1 MTTSNRLPATFRRL
15 GALTLA
21 AAATLCAHGTARAE
35 TLYGLSN
42 TNQLITFDSASPMNG
57 TAVQITGLKRVNERL
72 LGLDARPA
80 TGLLY
85 ALSKDGNLYTVDAGS
100 GQASFVA
107 SLGAPLSGDNFG
119 VDFNPVPDLGQTN
132 PSLRV
137 ISNSG
142 QNLAINVNGSAA
154 GTVVEN
160 GRING
165 VKPQPTIVSVA
176 YANNDRNPMTGT
188 TLYGID
194 TKGDGLYTIVPA
206 TGAATFVG
214 DLGVDSIQVSAFDI
228 SYTGA
233 AFASLTGEDGYSGLY
248 SINLTTGQ
256 AVSIG
261 AFGIG
266 GVVLQAPVVGLTAAP
281 VPEPSSIALAAV
293 GLLGVIGLHARRR
306 QRA

>member
-15 GALTLA
+15 SALTLA

-85 ALSKDGNLYTVDAGS
+85 TLSKDGNLYTVDAGS

-107 SLGAPLSGDNFG
+107 SLGAPLAGDNFG
-119 VDFNPVPDLGQTN
+119 VDFNPVPDLGQVN

-154 GTVVEN
+154 GAVVEN
-160 GRING
+160 GRITG
-165 VKPQPTIVSVA
+165 VKPQPTVVSVA

-206 TGAATFVG
+206 TGAATWVG

-248 SINLTTGQ
+248 RIDLTTGQ
-256 AVSIG
+256 ATSLG

-266 GVVLQAPVVGLTAAP
+266 GVVLQAPIVGLTAAP

-293 GLLGVIGLHARRR
+293 GLLGVAGLHARRR

>member
-15 GALTLA
+15 GALTLG
-21 AAATLCAHGTARAE
+21 AAATLCAQGMAQAE

-42 TNQLITFDSASPMNG
+42 TNQLITFDSTSPMNG

-85 ALSKDGNLYTVDAGS
+85 TLSKDGNLYTLDAAS

-107 SLGAPLSGDNFG
+107 SLGAPLAGNNFG
-119 VDFNPVPDLGQTN
+119 VDFNPVPDLGQVN

-142 QNLAINVNGSAA
+142 QNLAVNVNGSAA

-165 VKPQPTIVSVA
+165 VAPQPTIVSVA
-176 YANNDRNPMTGT
+176 YANNDRNPATGT
-188 TLYGID
+188 TLYG
-194 TKGDGLYTIVPA
+194 K
-206 TGAATFVG
+206 
-214 DLGVDSIQVSAFDI
+214 
-228 SYTGA
+228 
-233 AFASLTGEDGYSGLY
+233 
-248 SINLTTGQ
+248 
-256 AVSIG
+256 IG
-261 AFGIG
+261 
-266 GVVLQAPVVGLTAAP
+266 
-281 VPEPSSIALAAV
+281 
-293 GLLGVIGLHARRR
+293 
-306 QRA
+306 RAHV

>member
-15 GALTLA
+15 GALTLG
-21 AAATLCAHGTARAE
+21 AAATLCAQGMAQAE

-85 ALSKDGNLYTVDAGS
+85 TLSKDGNLYKLDAAS

-107 SLGAPLSGDNFG
+107 SLGAPLAGNNFG
-119 VDFNPVPDLGQTN
+119 VDFNPVPDLGQVN

-142 QNLAINVNGSAA
+142 QNLAVNVNGSAA

-165 VKPQPTIVSVA
+165 VAPQPTIVSVA
-176 YANNDRNPMTGT
+176 YANNDRNPATGT

-233 AFASLTGEDGYSGLY
+233 AFASLTGEDGYSSLY

-256 AVSIG
+256 AMSVG

-281 VPEPSSIALAAV
+281 VPEPSSIALAVV
-293 GLLGVIGLHARRR
+293 GLLGMVGLRARRR
-306 QRA
+306 QQA

>member
-15 GALTLA
+15 SALTLA

-85 ALSKDGNLYTVDAGS
+85 TLSKDGNLYTVDAGS
-100 GQASFVA
+100 GEASFVA
-107 SLGAPLSGDNFG
+107 SLGAPLAGDNFG
-119 VDFNPVPDLGQTN
+119 VDFNPVPDLGQVN

-160 GRING
+160 GRITG
-165 VKPQPTIVSVA
+165 VKPQPTVVSVA

-206 TGAATFVG
+206 TGAATWVG

-248 SINLTTGQ
+248 RIDLTTGQ
-256 AVSIG
+256 ATSLG

-266 GVVLQAPVVGLTAAP
+266 GGVLQAPIVGLTAAP

-293 GLLGVIGLHARRR
+293 GLLGVAGLHARRR

>member
-15 GALTLA
+15 GALTLG
-21 AAATLCAHGTARAE
+21 AAATLCAQGMAQAE

-85 ALSKDGNLYTVDAGS
+85 TLSKDGNLYTLDAAS

-107 SLGAPLSGDNFG
+107 SLGAPLAGNNFG
-119 VDFNPVPDLGQTN
+119 VDFNPVPDLGQVN

-142 QNLAINVNGSAA
+142 QNLAVNVNGSAA

-165 VKPQPTIVSVA
+165 VAPQPTIVSVA
-176 YANNDRNPMTGT
+176 YANNDRNPATGT

-233 AFASLTGEDGYSGLY
+233 AFASLTGEDGYSSLY

-256 AVSIG
+256 AMSLG

-281 VPEPSSIALAAV
+281 VPEPSSIALAVV
-293 GLLGVIGLHARRR
+293 GLLGMVGLRARRR
-306 QRA
+306 QQA